1 MLKEE
6 ILYRYFCYLLFLV
19 VILNSAFNFIQINIV
34 NYLTS
39 INFYDLIAG
48 LLLFTFLYLVGNL
61 VKKILKFDS
70 VSVGIIAYLFSFFII
85 DSLILFFYQ
94 QLSFIEIVL
103 IVNLL
108 WLPFFIFKSWNVTNL
123 LQIIFSIISLRLFF
137 DFFESR
143 LTKNKNII
151 GDVEAVFFNQAKNIY
166 EGSYFNSVN
175 NYIFEGYPTV
185 FKLYTVYIFGT

>member
-61 VKKILKFDS
+61 VKK
-70 VSVGIIAYLFSFFII
+70 YL
-85 DSLILFFYQ
+85 SLIQYQ
-94 QLSFIEIVL
+94 
-103 IVNLL
+103 
-108 WLPFFIFKSWNVTNL
+108 
-123 LQIIFSIISLRLFF
+123 
-137 DFFESR
+137 
-143 LTKNKNII
+143 
-151 GDVEAVFFNQAKNIY
+151 
-166 EGSYFNSVN
+166 
-175 NYIFEGYPTV
+175 
-185 FKLYTVYIFGT
+185 